1 AQRWPDHDERLLIE
15 DEVEIVLQVNG
26 KVRGRIMVPITAT
39 SAEMEA
45 MALANERVQQFTA
58 GKTILKVVVIPKK
71 VVNVV
76 VS

>member
-1 AQRWPDHDERLLIE
+1 
-15 DEVEIVLQVNG
+15 VEIVLQVNG

-45 MALANERVQQFTA
+45 MALANKRVQQFTA

>member
-1 AQRWPDHDERLLIE
+1 
-15 DEVEIVLQVNG
+15 
-26 KVRGRIMVPITAT
+26 MVPIIAT

-45 MALANERVQQFTA
+45 MALANERVQQFIA